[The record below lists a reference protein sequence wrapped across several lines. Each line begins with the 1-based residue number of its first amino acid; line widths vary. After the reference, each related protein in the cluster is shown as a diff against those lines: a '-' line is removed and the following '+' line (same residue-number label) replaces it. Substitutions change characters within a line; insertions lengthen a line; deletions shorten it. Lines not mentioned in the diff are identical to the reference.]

1 MTFQKG
7 PSEVVIRAGRASKCG
22 RFAMSFGPSE
32 KIDGA
37 NLTNKPNEKR
47 WENGLGEMS
56 CKAFSK
62 DLIVRAIPR
71 HGSLFQTPKEF
82 PLKEACFPAS
92 RWMAKPPLGG
102 WGVS

>member
-1 MTFQKG
+1 
-7 PSEVVIRAGRASKCG
+7 
-22 RFAMSFGPSE
+22 MSVGLGG

-37 NLTNKPNEKR
+37 DQGDKAKGGDSKR
-47 WENGLGEMS
+47 WGEENA

-71 HGSLFQTPKEF
+71 HDSLFQTPKEF

-92 RWMAKPPLGG
+92 RWGGKAPFRGLGG
-102 WGVS
+102 LLESFGGS